1 MHELTVT
8 ESILDIVKRHATQ
21 ANAKRV
27 KDIYLV
33 IGQLSSIVDESVNFY
48 WNIIAQDTLAEGAS
62 LHFRKIPAKFMCLE
76 CNQSFPLNTDDFRCT
91 NCGSSKL
98 KIVAGREFFVESIDI
113 EN

>member
-1 MHELTVT
+1 MHELSVT
-8 ESILDIVKRHATQ
+8 ESILDIVKRHATL

-48 WNIIAQDTLAEGAS
+48 WDIIAQDTLAEGAS
-62 LHFRKIPAKFMCLE
+62 LHFRKIQAEFMCLE
-76 CNQSFPLNTDDFRCT
+76 CNRSFPLQSDEFACPY
-91 NCGSSKL
+91 CGSVKL
-98 KIVAGREFFVESIDI
+98 KIVTGREFFVESIDI